1 MKYTRRNVFKIQFSN
16 FSELKRFS
24 NLSCNFQLA
33 QIGII
38 ESLEHF
44 TPKRIDL
51 FSFFLCV
58 P

>member
-1 MKYTRRNVFKIQFSN
+1 MLLNIQVRMFIPN
-16 FSELKRFS
+16 FSEIKRFP